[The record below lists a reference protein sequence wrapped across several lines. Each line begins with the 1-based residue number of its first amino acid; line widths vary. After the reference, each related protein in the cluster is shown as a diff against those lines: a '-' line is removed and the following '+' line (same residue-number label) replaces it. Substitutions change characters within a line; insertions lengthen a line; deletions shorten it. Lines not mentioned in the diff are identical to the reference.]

1 MKKVYVLHT
10 GGLSNIDN
18 QFHFY
23 DIEVFSSKKK
33 IQEEIEHRIMVNKGS
48 NIRYDEG
55 FNGVGTLSNTLITY
69 DCLSTEGIPMV
80 IRYQLIEKKLN

>member
-18 QFHFY
+18 RFHFY
-23 DIEVFSSKKK
+23 DIEVFSSMKK
-33 IQEEIEHRIMVNKGS
+33 IKEEIEQRIRINGGS
-48 NIRYDEG
+48 NVRYDEG

-80 IRYQLIEKKLN
+80 IRYQLIEKKLY